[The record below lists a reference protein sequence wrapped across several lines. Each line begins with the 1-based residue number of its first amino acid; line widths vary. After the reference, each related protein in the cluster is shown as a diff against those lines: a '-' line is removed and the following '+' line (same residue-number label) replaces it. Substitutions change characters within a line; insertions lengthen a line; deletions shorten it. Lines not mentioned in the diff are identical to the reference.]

1 MRKNVTGL
9 LFAGVSAL
17 IVSASASQASAHL
30 CVDEPVS
37 RVGQSCTVGSAQK
50 AWPCGVAGRSKNV
63 TTYRPGQTIEIK
75 LRNTIAHRDSWYR
88 VSFNPSGDTFDDPKS
103 FQDRNG
109 KLPTTL
115 VEGVP
120 MTDGRDQVLKVT
132 LPGVECDKCTL
143 QVMQVMGDKVARGF
157 GGKQPGTTQ
166 GDDLYYSCS
175 DLVLKGEPAGGGVDA
190 GAAAPSGSTGTTSG
204 DAGTSEPLALALG
217 DEPDGSVEE
226 MSEGCSL
233 TSNRSDA
240 SAAALLLVGFGVLI
254 GRVRRQRRR
263 G

>member
-1 MRKNVTGL
+1 MRKNQTGW
-9 LFAGVSAL
+9 LFAGMSAL
-17 IVSASASQASAHL
+17 IVSASASQAAAHL

-37 RVGQSCTVGSAQK
+37 RVGQSCSVGSAQK
-50 AWPCGVAGRSKNV
+50 AWPCGVAGRSRYV

-75 LRNTIAHRDSWYR
+75 IRNTIPHRDSWYR

-120 MTDGRDQVLKVT
+120 MTDTRDQVLKVT
-132 LPGVECDKCTL
+132 LPSVECDKCTL

-157 GGKQPGTTQ
+157 GGKQPGTPQ

-175 DLVLKGEPAGGGVDA
+175 DLVLKGEPAGGQVDA
-190 GAAAPSGSTGTTSG
+190 GGAAASG
-204 DAGTSEPLALALG
+204 DAGIASGDAGSSAPLALELG
-217 DEPDGSVEE
+217 EGTDGSVEE

-233 TSNRSDA
+233 TSNRADA
-240 SAAALLLVGFGVLI
+240 SAGALLLVGFGALI

-263 G
+263 A